1 MTGDYFTKPLQG
13 KKFFRHRM
21 SIMNHT
27 VHRLKR
33 LPMGS
38 PLANRSVLE
47 NTHTTVRT
55 YEVSEPRLV
64 EGDDNDFSALG
75 AETNNGRAMMKASR
89 VRTADQIEA
98 ALFEDAETEWILIQR
113 KVRAKKPKHDTN
125 EDVNMDVVEDNAEHR
140 VQTRGDVGGK
150 SKSNKRVNFN
160 I

>member
-1 MTGDYFTKPLQG
+1 M
-13 KKFFRHRM
+13 
-21 SIMNHT
+21 
-27 VHRLKR
+27 
-33 LPMGS
+33 
-38 PLANRSVLE
+38 E

-64 EGDDNDFSALG
+64 KGDNNDFSALG
-75 AETNNGRAMMKASR
+75 AETNNGRLKTNASR

-125 EDVNMDVVEDNAEHR
+125 DDVNMDVVEDNAEHR